1 MTAQAIQKNLREI
14 TDKIVRKFQPRMI
27 VLFGSHA
34 WGKPGPDS
42 DVDLLI
48 VKDTDNTRKTAMEIN
63 GFHFPR
69 PFPIDPVVNTSQQV
83 ERRKKA
89 GDFFINDILRK
100 GKVLYSPVR
109 RAPMLKNGSKR
120 QKMIY
125 SPFARFSRKA
135 R

>member
-48 VKDTDNTRKTAMEIN
+48 VKDTDNTRKTAMEID
-63 GFHFPR
+63 GFLFPR
-69 PFPIDPVVNTSQQV
+69 PFPIDLIVYTSQQV

-100 GKVLYSPVR
+100 GKVLY
-109 RAPMLKNGSKR
+109 
-120 QKMIY
+120 
-125 SPFARFSRKA
+125 AR
-135 R
+135 